1 MNTLNFSIA
10 AVERETGLSKDV
22 LRMWERRYGFP
33 QPERDANGE
42 RLYPPAQLDRLR
54 LIKRLMDR
62 GHRPGKLIA
71 ASDDELA
78 SLAPRRTASR
88 PPAVAEATED
98 LGDLLAL
105 IKQHDA
111 AGYQQA
117 LQQRL
122 ARQGFQ
128 HFVQDTVAPL
138 TRQVG
143 EAWEDGRIEVFEE
156 HLFTE
161 LTKRLL
167 RQAIATLPGGSRSPR
182 VVLTT
187 VPDEQHVL
195 GLLMVEGLF
204 ALEGAECIPLGTQMP
219 LREICRAAVAHQAD
233 IVALS
238 FSTAFP
244 CRQVSS
250 VLAQLRQ
257 MLPSNIALW
266 VGGRGT
272 AGHST
277 GEDFRVLYSLD
288 DGRLPDTERMI
299 NAWSGRSVDR
309 RFPCAASVPDPDERV
324 DPRGRAGPGPSG
336 GSRRR
341 GDEFRRARPALIRWR
356 SGLEY
361 HPGLIRRTQ

>member
-1 MNTLNFSIA
+1 MNTPNFNIA

-33 QPERDANGE
+33 QPERDAHGE
-42 RLYPPAQLDRLR
+42 RLYPAAQLDRLR
-54 LIKRLMDR
+54 QIKRLMDQ
-62 GHRPGKLIA
+62 GHRPGRLIA
-71 ASDDELA
+71 ASPEEL
-78 SLAPRRTASR
+78 SQLAPRRAASR
-88 PPAVAEATED
+88 PPTPAASNED
-98 LGDLLAL
+98 LGELLNL

-117 LQQRL
+117 MQQRL

-138 TRQVG
+138 TQQVG
-143 EAWEDGRIEVFEE
+143 EAWEDGRFEVFEE

-182 VVLTT
+182 IVLTT

-219 LREICRAAVAHQAD
+219 LREIGRAAVAHQAD

-244 CRQVSS
+244 RRQISG

-257 MLPSNIALW
+257 LLPANIALW
-266 VGGRGT
+266 IGGQGT

-277 GEDFRVLYSLD
+277 TEDFHVLHSLD
-288 DGRLPDTERMI
+288 EALDSLAKWREMI
-299 NAWSGRSVDR
+299 R
-309 RFPCAASVPDPDERV
+309 
-324 DPRGRAGPGPSG
+324 
-336 GSRRR
+336 
-341 GDEFRRARPALIRWR
+341 
-356 SGLEY
+356 
-361 HPGLIRRTQ
+361 

>member
-1 MNTLNFSIA
+1 MNTLHFTIA

-33 QPERDANGE
+33 LPERDANGE
-42 RLYPPAQLDRLR
+42 RLYPAAQLDRLR
-54 LIKRLMDR
+54 LIKRLMDQ

-71 ASDDELA
+71 AAPEEL
-78 SLAPRRTASR
+78 SQLAPRRAAGR
-88 PPAVAEATED
+88 PPAPAESTED
-98 LGDLLAL
+98 LSELLAL

-117 LQQRL
+117 MQQRL

-143 EAWEDGRIEVFEE
+143 EAWEDGRFEVFEE

-182 VVLTT
+182 IVLTT

-219 LREICRAAVAHQAD
+219 LREIGRAALAHQAD

-244 CRQVSS
+244 RRQLAG
-250 VLAQLRQ
+250 VLEQLRQ
-257 MLPSNIALW
+257 MLPVGTALW
-266 VGGRGT
+266 IGGQGT
-272 AGHST
+272 SGQT
-277 GEDFRVLYSLD
+277 GSSDCRVLHSLD
-288 DGRLPDTERMI
+288 DALASLAEWRAER
-299 NAWSGRSVDR
+299 
-309 RFPCAASVPDPDERV
+309 
-324 DPRGRAGPGPSG
+324 
-336 GSRRR
+336 
-341 GDEFRRARPALIRWR
+341 RPLAPT
-356 SGLEY
+356 GQE
-361 HPGLIRRTQ
+361 